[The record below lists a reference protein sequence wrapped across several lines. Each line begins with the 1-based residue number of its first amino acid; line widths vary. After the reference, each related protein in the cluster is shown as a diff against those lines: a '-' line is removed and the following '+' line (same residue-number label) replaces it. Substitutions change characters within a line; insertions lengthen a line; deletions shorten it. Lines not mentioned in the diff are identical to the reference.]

1 MLSRLFKKRDDVA
14 ATPSAPLAPAAPDR
28 AALAGEAR
36 AEWAPRLQ
44 QAQGDDAALLLI
56 TQTAPTWEVKLAAVE
71 GLVSE
76 ESLKQAEREMR
87 TQDSRVHRAA
97 KRRLV
102 AAVAQREA
110 RAGAQSVIEAAAELA
125 DEVPLP
131 ANRLVAIDRD
141 WQALDATL
149 LTEAQVAEFAQW
161 QERLNTL
168 LREQGE
174 QQQAQQRQIAEAKQA
189 QEAAE
194 AAAQAAA
201 QAEEEARLAALAV
214 VEPASAEPETS
225 TAAAEPPAPRP
236 NLSTE
241 QRAQIEAL
249 LAQAEAAL
257 AEGQLSDMQ
266 QQLQA
271 LDAALEAANGAKLS
285 DSLRARQQALHAE
298 RGRLKA
304 WQKWGGARAL
314 ESLVAEAEV
323 LARATLAAADPE
335 AANAPKLRLKTHAD
349 SIQSLRSRWK
359 EVDRLGSTTANQALW
374 SRFDAAL
381 QTAYQPIAA
390 QQAVQKA
397 ARQENLQAREAL
409 LATLD
414 ALPDADESLSPDE
427 LAAHRKEQL
436 RALGNFQLAWR
447 QLGPLEHTVPPGARS
462 SLQKRLSS
470 SVARIEAPIEE
481 ARRTATSQR
490 EQLVAR
496 AEALVQELG
505 RNPASRDAIPRV
517 RELQAEWQQH
527 ARTLPLARPV
537 EGALWARFKAATD
550 AVFAQRE
557 AAFSARDAEL
567 ASNLAAREA
576 LLARL
581 SAIDLDA
588 TPVAEM
594 QRALAE
600 ADREWRQVVEVPRA
614 AVNSLETRF
623 REARAALAQ
632 AVADSARKRWQAQ
645 CDALLAKLA
654 LCEERESAATE
665 ASDGADRWAAVAP
678 VPAGWDKPL
687 AQRWSAAPT
696 SGPLAAPAFDDLLLQ
711 LEAAFDLPA
720 SPELQAA
727 RRDLKL
733 RALKDTLEG
742 RAPQVRDP
750 AAQRD
755 AWFAAALRQS
765 GTTFA
770 QQQRL
775 HAIVAALRQSTPSS
789 SGDKSR

>member
-1 MLSRLFKKRDDVA
+1 MLSRIFKKRDDVDV
-14 ATPSAPLAPAAPDR
+14 TPPEPAVPDR
-28 AALAGEAR
+28 AAQAEEAR
-36 AEWAPRLQ
+36 AQWQPRLQ

-56 TQTAPTWEVKLAAVE
+56 TQTAPTWEIKLAAVE
-71 GLVSE
+71 GLAGE
-76 ESLKQAEREMR
+76 ESLKQAERELR
-87 TQDSRVHRAA
+87 TQDNRVHRAA

-102 AAVAQREA
+102 AALAQREA
-110 RAGAQSVIEAAAELA
+110 RAGAQAVIEAATALA

-141 WQALDATL
+141 WQALDASL
-149 LTEAQVAEFAQW
+149 LTEAQVAEFAQL

-168 LREQGE
+168 LHEQGE
-174 QQQAQQRQIAEAKQA
+174 QQQAQQRLIAEAKL
-189 QEAAE
+189 
-194 AAAQAAA
+194 AQAAA
-201 QAEEEARLAALAV
+201 QAEEEARLAALAA
-214 VEPASAEPETS
+214 VEPPSPEPEP
-225 TAAAEPPAPRP
+225 TAVVAAPSAPRP
-236 NLSTE
+236 SLSAE
-241 QRAQIEAL
+241 QRVQIEAL
-249 LAQAEAAL
+249 LSQAEAAL

-266 QQLQA
+266 QHLQA
-271 LDAALEAANGAKLS
+271 LDAALDAVSGVKLS

-314 ESLVAEAEV
+314 ETLVAEAEV

-335 AANAPKLRLKTHAD
+335 VANAPKLRLKAHAD

-359 EVDRLGSTTANQALW
+359 EVDRLGSTTANHALW

-381 QTAYQPIAA
+381 QTAYQPVAV
-390 QQAVQKA
+390 QQAAQKA

-414 ALPDADESLSPDE
+414 ALPDADESLSADD

-436 RALGNFQLAWR
+436 RVLGSFQLAWR

-462 SLQKRLSS
+462 ALQKRLNG

-481 ARRTATSQR
+481 ARRAAASQR
-490 EQLVAR
+490 ERLVAR

-527 ARTLPLARPV
+527 ARTLPLARAV
-537 EGALWARFKAATD
+537 EGALWSRFKAATD

-567 ASNLAAREA
+567 ATNLAAREA
-576 LLARL
+576 LLTSL
-581 SAIDLDA
+581 SAMDLDA
-588 TPVAEM
+588 TPVADM
-594 QRALAE
+594 QRALGE
-600 ADREWRQVVEVPRA
+600 ADRAWRQAVEVPRA

-632 AVADSARKRWQAQ
+632 AIADSAQKRWQAQ
-645 CDALLAKLA
+645 CDVLTAKLA
-654 LCEERESAATE
+654 LCGERESAA
-665 ASDGADRWAAVAP
+665 ADVSDGADRWAALAAL
-678 VPAGWDKPL
+678 PALWEKPL
-687 AQRWSAAPT
+687 AQRWSAGPEP
-696 SGPLAAPAFDDLLLQ
+696 GPLVASAVDELLLQ
-711 LEAAFDLPA
+711 LEAAFDLPVT
-720 SPELQAA
+720 PELQAA
-727 RRDLKL
+727 RRDMKL

-742 RAPQVRDP
+742 RVTPSRDP
-750 AAQRD
+750 ATQRD

-770 QQQRL
+770 QRQRL
-775 HAIVAALRQSTPSS
+775 RAVIAALRQAPPSS
-789 SGDKSR
+789 FGDKSR

>member
-1 MLSRLFKKRDDVA
+1 MLSRIFKKRDDVDV
-14 ATPSAPLAPAAPDR
+14 TPAEPAVPDR
-28 AALAGEAR
+28 VAQAEEAR
-36 AEWAPRLQ
+36 AQWQPRLQ

-56 TQTAPTWEVKLAAVE
+56 TQTAPTWEIKLAAVE
-71 GLVSE
+71 GLAGE
-76 ESLKQAEREMR
+76 ESLKQAERELR
-87 TQDSRVHRAA
+87 TQDNRVHRAA

-102 AAVAQREA
+102 AALAQREA
-110 RAGAQSVIEAAAELA
+110 RAGAQAVIEAATALA

-141 WQALDATL
+141 WQALDASL
-149 LTEAQVAEFAQW
+149 LTEAQVAEFAQL

-168 LREQGE
+168 LHEQGE
-174 QQQAQQRQIAEAKQA
+174 QQQAQQRLIAEAKL
-189 QEAAE
+189 
-194 AAAQAAA
+194 AQAAA
-201 QAEEEARLAALAV
+201 QAEEEARLAALAA
-214 VEPASAEPETS
+214 VEPPSPEPEP
-225 TAAAEPPAPRP
+225 TAVVVAPPAPRP
-236 NLSTE
+236 SLSAE
-241 QRAQIEAL
+241 QRMQIEAL
-249 LAQAEAAL
+249 LSQAEAAL

-266 QQLQA
+266 QHLQA
-271 LDAALEAANGAKLS
+271 LDAALDALSSVKLS

-314 ESLVAEAEV
+314 ETLVAEAEV

-335 AANAPKLRLKTHAD
+335 VANAPKLRLKAHAD

-359 EVDRLGSTTANQALW
+359 EVDRLGSTTANHALW

-381 QTAYQPIAA
+381 QTAYQPVAV
-390 QQAVQKA
+390 QQAAQKA

-409 LATLD
+409 LATLE
-414 ALPDADESLSPDE
+414 ALPDADESLSADD
-427 LAAHRKEQL
+427 LSAHRKEQL
-436 RALGNFQLAWR
+436 RVLGSFQLAWR

-462 SLQKRLSS
+462 ALQKRLNG

-481 ARRTATSQR
+481 ARRAAASQR
-490 EQLVAR
+490 ERLVAR

-527 ARTLPLARPV
+527 ARTLPLARAV
-537 EGALWARFKAATD
+537 EGALWSRFKAATD

-567 ASNLAAREA
+567 ATNLAAREA
-576 LLARL
+576 LLASL

-588 TPVAEM
+588 TPVADM
-594 QRALAE
+594 QRALGE
-600 ADREWRQVVEVPRA
+600 ADRAWRQAVEVPRA

-632 AVADSARKRWQAQ
+632 AIADSAQKRWQAQ
-645 CDALLAKLA
+645 CDMLTAKLA
-654 LCEERESAATE
+654 LCEERESAATDV
-665 ASDGADRWAAVAP
+665 SDGADRWAALAAL
-678 VPAGWDKPL
+678 PALWEKPL
-687 AQRWSAAPT
+687 AQRWSAGPEP
-696 SGPLAAPAFDDLLLQ
+696 GPLLASAVDELLLQ
-711 LEAAFDLPA
+711 LEAAFDLPVT
-720 SPELQAA
+720 PELQAA
-727 RRDLKL
+727 RRDMKL

-742 RAPQVRDP
+742 RATPSRDP
-750 AAQRD
+750 ATQRD

-775 HAIVAALRQSTPSS
+775 RAVIAALRQAPPSS
-789 SGDKSR
+789 FGDKSR

>member
-14 ATPSAPLAPAAPDR
+14 VTPSAPPAPAAPDR
-28 AALAGEAR
+28 AALAEEAR

-71 GLVSE
+71 ALAGE

-110 RAGAQSVIEAAAELA
+110 RAGAQSVIEAAAALA

-161 QERLNTL
+161 QQRLNTL

-201 QAEEEARLAALAV
+201 QAEEEARLAALAAA
-214 VEPASAEPETS
+214 EPASAEPETPALA
-225 TAAAEPPAPRP
+225 TEPPAPKP
-236 NLSTE
+236 SFSAE

-271 LDAALEAANGAKLS
+271 LDAALEAANGAKPS

-335 AANAPKLRLKTHAD
+335 ATNAPKLRLKTHAD

-359 EVDRLGSTTANQALW
+359 EVDRLGSTTANHALW

-381 QTAYQPIAA
+381 QTAYQPVAA

-414 ALPDADESLSPDE
+414 ALPDADESLSADE

-436 RALGNFQLAWR
+436 RALGSFQLAWR

-462 SLQKRLSS
+462 ALQKRLNS

-588 TPVAEM
+588 TSVVDM
-594 QRALAE
+594 QRALGE

-632 AVADSARKRWQAQ
+632 AVADSAHKRWQAQ

-665 ASDGADRWAAVAP
+665 ASDGADRWAALEP
-678 VPAGWDKPL
+678 VPAAWDKPL
-687 AQRWSAAPT
+687 AQRWSAAPA

-742 RAPQVRDP
+742 RAPQARDP

-755 AWFAAALRQS
+755 AWFSAALRQS